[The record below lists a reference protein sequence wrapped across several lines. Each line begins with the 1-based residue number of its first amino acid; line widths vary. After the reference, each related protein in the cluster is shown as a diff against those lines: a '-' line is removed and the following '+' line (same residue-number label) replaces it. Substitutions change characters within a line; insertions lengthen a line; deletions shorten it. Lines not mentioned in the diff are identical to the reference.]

1 VKADRIKSLIPI
13 AIPSNKLAMLEREVI
28 TEEIRDTLFHMPLN
42 KALGPNGYSVEFF
55 KDS

>member
-1 VKADRIKSLIPI
+1 VKADRIRSLIPI

-42 KALGPNGYSVEFF
+42 KAPGPNGYSVEFF